1 MEPVTLIVLVVV
13 AAVGCQ
19 FWENKLKK
27 STKNNR

>member
-27 STKNNR
+27 KYKK